1 MRNLAWL
8 FIAVTGITPFLAT
21 TLGYGGTLALMAAA
35 MLGFAA
41 IHGGLRYGGK
51 AIALF
56 LVAAFVVGNLFED
69 LSITTGFP
77 YGFFE
82 HLPIAGP
89 KILHVPI
96 AVGLTHAA
104 AAYLAWSMGSLL
116 LGGADADRR
125 ITGAIAIG
133 LVGAFV
139 VTGWDA
145 TGDAAAATITRGWI
159 YPNGGGY
166 FGVPLTNFLGWLL
179 AGFCY
184 TLAGGICL
192 RGATI
197 ADQPRSWSLQPPALL
212 LLLAMQP
219 VLGLALPD
227 QLVHDPSG
235 QAWSSRALFET
246 ETVAALIGPIFAS
259 LLAVLLVLRTP
270 TADATL
276 RAESSQPR

>member
-1 MRNLAWL
+1 MRSLAWL
-8 FIAVTGITPFLAT
+8 FIAVTGATPFLAT
-21 TLGYGGTLALMAAA
+21 TLGYGGTLFLMAAS

-41 IHGGLRYGGK
+41 VHGSVRYGGK

-56 LVAAFVVGNLFED
+56 LVAAFVVGNFFED

-77 YGFFE
+77 YGFFH
-82 HLPIAGP
+82 HLPAAGP

-116 LGGADADRR
+116 LGRADADRR
-125 ITGAIAIG
+125 ITGAIAIA

-145 TGDAAAATITRGWI
+145 TGDAAAATITRGWV
-159 YPNGGGY
+159 YPNGGGF
-166 FGVPLTNFLGWLL
+166 FGVPLSNFLGWLL

-184 TLAGGICL
+184 TLAGGLCL
-192 RGATI
+192 RKAVV

-212 LLLAMQP
+212 FLLAVQP
-219 VLGLALPD
+219 ILGLTLPD
-227 QLVHDPSG
+227 QIVHDPSG

-246 ETVAALIGPIFAS
+246 ETVAALIGPIFAAV
-259 LLAVLLVLRTP
+259 LAVLLAFRTP
-270 TADATL
+270 TDGA
-276 RAESSQPR
+276 RS

>member
-8 FIAVTGITPFLAT
+8 FIAVTGATPFLAT
-21 TLGYGGTLALMAAA
+21 TLGYGGTLFLMAAS

-41 IHGGLRYGGK
+41 VHGAVRYGGR

-56 LVAAFVVGNLFED
+56 LLAGFIVGNLFEN

-82 HLPIAGP
+82 HLPVAGP

-116 LGGADADRR
+116 LGRADADRR
-125 ITGAIAIG
+125 ITGAFAIA

-166 FGVPLTNFLGWLL
+166 FGVPLSNFLGWLI

-184 TLAGGICL
+184 TLAGGLCL
-192 RGATI
+192 RNATV
-197 ADQPRSWSLQPPALL
+197 ATQPRGWSLQPPALL

-219 VLGLALPD
+219 ILGLSLPD
-227 QLVHDPSG
+227 RIVTDPSG
-235 QAWSSRALFET
+235 QSWHSLALFQT
-246 ETVAALIGPIFAS
+246 ETVAALIGPIFAA
-259 LLAVLLVLRTP
+259 LLAALIACRTTENG
-270 TADATL
+270 TAA
-276 RAESSQPR
+276 SQPSQPR

>member
-8 FIAVTGITPFLAT
+8 FIAVTGVTPFLAT
-21 TLGYGGTLALMAAA
+21 TLGYGGTLALMAAS

-41 IHGGLRYGGK
+41 VHGAVRYGGK

-56 LVAAFVVGNLFED
+56 LVAGFIVGNFFED

-82 HLPIAGP
+82 HLPVAGP
-89 KILHVPI
+89 NILHVPI

-116 LGGADADRR
+116 LGHADADRR
-125 ITGAIAIG
+125 RSGAIAIA
-133 LVGAFV
+133 LIGAFV

-179 AGFCY
+179 AAFCY
-184 TLAGGICL
+184 TLAGGLCL
-192 RGATI
+192 RGASVAT
-197 ADQPRSWSLQPPALL
+197 QPRSWSLQPPALL

-219 VLGLALPD
+219 ILGLTLPD
-227 QLVHDPSG
+227 KFVQDPSG
-235 QAWSSRALFET
+235 QAWHSLALFQT

-259 LLAVLLVLRTP
+259 VLAVVL
-270 TADATL
+270 AF
-276 RAESSQPR
+276 RAPDGARR